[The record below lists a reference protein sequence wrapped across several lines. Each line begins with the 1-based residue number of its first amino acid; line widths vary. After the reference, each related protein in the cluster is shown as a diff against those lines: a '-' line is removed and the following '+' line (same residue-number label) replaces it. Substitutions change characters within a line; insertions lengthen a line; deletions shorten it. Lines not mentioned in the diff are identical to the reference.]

1 MSDNP
6 GRLAGRTALVTG
18 ASRGI
23 GAGVARRFAAEGAQV
38 ILIARTRGG
47 LEEVDDAIRDSGGSA
62 TLIVQDLTQY
72 DQVDQ
77 LGPALLDRFGSL
89 DIFVGAAATLGVL
102 TPLGHLSPETWQHVF
117 DLNVTAN
124 WRLMRT
130 LEPLLRRSPAGRAIL
145 VTCSIAREP
154 TAFWGPYAASKAAL
168 ESLARTWAA
177 ENRRTELKIN
187 LLDPGPVATAL
198 RATAFPGEDPS
209 ALPTPDDAAEAFVD
223 LAAADCA
230 RNADLVQS
238 SSNASL

>member
-177 ENRRTELKIN
+177 ENRRN
-187 LLDPGPVATAL
+187 
-198 RATAFPGEDPS
+198 RAKDQPA
-209 ALPTPDDAAEAFVD
+209 
-223 LAAADCA
+223 
-230 RNADLVQS
+230 
-238 SSNASL
+238 